1 MQVLVLMLMLMMKP
15 GLVAGSSRGAAGSTL
30 VGNQTARETDQGL
43 ELGGTANN
51 RNCGWVDILVHVG
64 SRPKERGWEWKYVP
78 RVVDLEVWK
87 GEVVTSERGFA
98 TLASFK
104 TCGLVASKEGPPTS
118 TKTQGKAGTD

>member
-1 MQVLVLMLMLMMKP
+1 MLERRKRVVVNVLEAA
-15 GLVAGSSRGAAGSTL
+15 VANRITSFSRTRSATIHRL
-30 VGNQTARETDQGL
+30 LLYRRVR
-43 ELGGTANN
+43 
-51 RNCGWVDILVHVG
+51 VDRMERGFVHVG